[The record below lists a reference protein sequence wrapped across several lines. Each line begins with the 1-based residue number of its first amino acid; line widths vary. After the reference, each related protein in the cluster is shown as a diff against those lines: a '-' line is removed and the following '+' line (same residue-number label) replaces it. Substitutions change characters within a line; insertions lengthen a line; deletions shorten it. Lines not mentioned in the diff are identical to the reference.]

1 MRNLM
6 LVLLLSPLLWAQPG
20 LVGKVQLTAG
30 TVARV
35 TNHVVA
41 LSWNACTGAISYNV
55 YRGAVHGGP
64 YKKIIVGTT
73 SGSAID
79 QNAQHSATYYYAV
92 TTVNSQG
99 ESGDSGETIVTIP

>member
-20 LVGKVQLTAG
+20 LVGKVQLTGG
-30 TVARV
+30 TVVRV

-55 YRGAVHGGP
+55 YRGAYMAGP
-64 YKKIIVGTT
+64 TRKSSWGLPRAVRSIRMRSTARLI
-73 SGSAID
+73 
-79 QNAQHSATYYYAV
+79 YYVVA
-92 TTVNSQG
+92 TVNSQG
-99 ESGDSGETIVTIP
+99 ESGDSSETIVTIP